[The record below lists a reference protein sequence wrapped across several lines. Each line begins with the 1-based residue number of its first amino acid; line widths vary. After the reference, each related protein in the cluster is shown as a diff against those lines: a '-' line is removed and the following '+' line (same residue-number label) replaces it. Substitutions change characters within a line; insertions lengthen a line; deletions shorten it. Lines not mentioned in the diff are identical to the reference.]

1 MEKLT
6 TIDITKEALHF
17 SAAHFTIF
25 SATERERLHGH
36 NFFVSAAVT
45 AVVQPDG
52 MCFNY
57 SQLKD
62 SLRELCVGLDE
73 YLLLAGNSPYQHID
87 DDGSNYKVTFADDQ
101 MTFLKADTLVLPVAN
116 ITIEELSHYL
126 LNELLLKDPRYSETK
141 DVKEMTLRVASGPGQ
156 WGAAVWRNPLATAGC

>member
-73 YLLLAGNSPYQHID
+73 YLLLAKDSPYQHISEE
-87 DDGSNYKVTFADDQ
+87 GGNYKVRFNDEE
-101 MTFLKADTLVLPVAN
+101 MTFLKADTLLLPVTN

-126 LNELLLKDPRYSETK
+126 LQKLLEDPRYQDNK
-141 DVKEMTLRVASGPGQ
+141 DIKEITLRVASGPGQ
-156 WGAAVWRNPLATAGC
+156 WGTALWRNDLAKS

>member
-6 TIDITKEALHF
+6 TIDITKEYLHF

-45 AVVQPDG
+45 AVVQADG

-57 SQLKD
+57 VELKD
-62 SLRELCVGLDE
+62 SLRALCVELDE
-73 YLLLAGNSPYQHID
+73 YLLLAEHSPYQQITEH
-87 DDGSNYKVTFADDQ
+87 GLNYKVTFAEEE
-101 MTFLKADTLVLPVAN
+101 MFFLKADTRVLPVTN
-116 ITIEELSHYL
+116 ITIEELSYYL
-126 LNELLLKDPRYSETK
+126 LQQLLQDTRYSSNP
-141 DVKEMTLRVASGPGQ
+141 DIKEITLRVASGPGQ
-156 WGAAVWRNPLATAGC
+156 WGSSQWKNPAS

>member
-6 TIDITKEALHF
+6 TIDITKEYLHF

-45 AVVQPDG
+45 AVVQADG

-57 SQLKD
+57 VELKN
-62 SLRELCVGLDE
+62 SLRELCVGFDE
-73 YLLLAGNSPYQHID
+73 YLLLAGNSPYQQISDH
-87 DDGSNYKVTFADDQ
+87 GLNYKVCFADEE
-101 MTFLKADTLVLPVAN
+101 MYFLKADTRVLPVAN
-116 ITIEELSHYL
+116 ITIEELSYYL
-126 LNELLLKDPRYSETK
+126 LQQLLQDPRYGQNPDIREI
-141 DVKEMTLRVASGPGQ
+141 VLRVSSGPGQ
-156 WGAAVWRNPLATAGC
+156 WGSSQWKNPAN

>member
-6 TIDITKEALHF
+6 TIDITKEYLHF

-45 AVVQPDG
+45 AVVQADG

-57 SQLKD
+57 VELKD
-62 SLRELCVGLDE
+62 SLRDLCVELDE
-73 YLLLAGNSPYQHID
+73 YLLLAEHSPYQQISDH
-87 DDGSNYKVTFADDQ
+87 GLNHKVTFADEE
-101 MTFLKADTLVLPVAN
+101 MYFLKADTRVLPVAN
-116 ITIEELSHYL
+116 ITIEELSYYL
-126 LNELLLKDPRYSETK
+126 LQQLLRDSRYSNNP
-141 DVKEMTLRVASGPGQ
+141 DIKEITLRVSSGPGQ
-156 WGAAVWRNPLATAGC
+156 WGSSQWKNPAN

>member
-6 TIDITKEALHF
+6 TIDITKESLHF

-62 SLRELCVGLDE
+62 SLRELSVGLDE
-73 YLLLAGNSPYQHID
+73 YLLLAGDSPYQQID
-87 DDGSNYKVTFADDQ
+87 EDGGNYKVTFADEE
-101 MTFLKADTLVLPVAN
+101 MTFLKADTLVLPVTN

-126 LNELLLKDPRYSETK
+126 LNQLLEDSRYSENK
-141 DVKEMTLRVASGPGQ
+141 DIKEITLRVASGPGQ
-156 WGAAVWRNPLATAGC
+156 WGAAVWRNPLATSGA